1 MATHEPLLI
10 LNATQIG
17 QRINRLAYQIYEQNF
32 EEKNL
37 VIAGI
42 ADRGF
47 QVAQRI
53 YEKLKEITPFAL
65 ELCELKVDKQNVSA
79 RNIQMNPAISGLQDK
94 AVILCDDVLYTGK
107 TLAYATVPFL
117 EAGVKKLQCL
127 VLIQRNYVN
136 FPVHST
142 YIGLSL
148 ASTLQEHVNVNL
160 VGEETVYL
168 Q

>member
-1 MATHEPLLI
+1 MAAHEPLLI
-10 LNATQIG
+10 LDATQIS

-32 EEKNL
+32 DEKSL
-37 VIAGI
+37 VIVGI
-42 ADRGF
+42 ADRGY
-47 QVAQRI
+47 QVAKKV
-53 YEKLKEITPFAL
+53 YEKLKEIAPFEL
-65 ELCELKVDKQNVSA
+65 ELCELTINKQQVSTKD
-79 RNIQMNPAISGLQDK
+79 IQLNPTISNLSDK
-94 AVILCDDVLYTGK
+94 AVVLCDDVLYTGK

-136 FPVHST
+136 FPVHPT
-142 YIGLSL
+142 YVGMSL

-160 VGEETVYL
+160 TGEETVYL